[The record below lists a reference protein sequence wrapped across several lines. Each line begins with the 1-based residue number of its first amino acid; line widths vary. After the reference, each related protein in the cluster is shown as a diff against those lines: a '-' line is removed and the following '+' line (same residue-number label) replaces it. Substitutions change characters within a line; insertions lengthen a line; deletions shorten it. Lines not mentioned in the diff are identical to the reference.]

1 MPSSKRCWGSAVDK
15 DAFTLG
21 VKAAKEYKSIYD
33 CPYTKAKQPYAFR
46 QWFAG
51 YDSAKRLMEKMNG

>member
-1 MPSSKRCWGSAVDK
+1 VDK